1 MQIGIAQL
9 DPAWEDKIES
19 MERAN
24 RALDALGEV
33 DLIVLPE
40 MSLTGF
46 TMDPETH
53 AEEIDGRSVRYFA
66 ERARAAGAWLVGGA
80 AIRDGDKYFNEALLF
95 GRDGALATRYQKTH
109 PFGYGDEDK
118 HYAAGERTV
127 GAAIDAWGT
136 GLAVCYD
143 LRFPE
148 LFRFYGKERRELIVV
163 IANWPAPR
171 VEHWRTLLKARAI
184 ENQCVVVGV
193 NRVGE
198 DPKASYPGRSAVF
211 GPMGEPLLDMNDE
224 PTGAVEIDIDK
235 VRETRERFGFLN
247 DIRMI

>member
-9 DPAWEDKIES
+9 DPVWEDKTES
-19 MERAN
+19 MQRAT

-46 TMDPETH
+46 TMNPDAH
-53 AEEIDGRSVRYFA
+53 AEEIDGESVRFFA
-66 ERARAAGAWLVGGA
+66 DRAKAANARLIGGA
-80 AIRDGDKYFNEALLF
+80 AIKDGDKFYNEAILF
-95 GRDGALATRYQKTH
+95 GCDGAVEARYKKTH

-118 HYAAGERTV
+118 HYAAGERPV
-127 GAAIDAWGT
+127 GAAIDEWAA

-163 IANWPAPR
+163 IANWPSPR
-171 VEHWRTLLKARAI
+171 IEHWRTLLKARAI

-224 PTGAVEIDIDK
+224 PTGAVEIDVDH